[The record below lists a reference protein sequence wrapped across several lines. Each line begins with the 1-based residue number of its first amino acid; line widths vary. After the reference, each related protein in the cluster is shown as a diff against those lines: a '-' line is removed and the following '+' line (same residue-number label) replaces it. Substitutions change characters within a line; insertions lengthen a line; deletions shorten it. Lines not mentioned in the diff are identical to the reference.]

1 MYLSFNILKVSLEF
15 RISAP
20 APGPQLGSSVFRMQ
34 RGANEWSYGNWISY
48 LHFWDNM
55 LWVSSAIN
63 GEENWTKVITTPQ
76 LDAWC
81 SLEVIHQLV
90 AGEYV
95 YNALCVKPRSKFKF
109 DSHCFLL
116 SPI

>member
-1 MYLSFNILKVSLEF
+1 MN
-15 RISAP
+15 
-20 APGPQLGSSVFRMQ
+20 
-34 RGANEWSYGNWISY
+34 RGAKEWDYGNWISY

-81 SLEVIHQLV
+81 SLEVVHQLV

-95 YNALCVKPRSKFKF
+95 YNALCVKPRSNFMLG
-109 DSHCFLL
+109 SHLFSPHVLL
-116 SPI
+116 SLIQSARIFKNKCLLFVLPLQRGIILSFNE

>member
-1 MYLSFNILKVSLEF
+1 MN
-15 RISAP
+15 
-20 APGPQLGSSVFRMQ
+20 
-34 RGANEWSYGNWISY
+34 RGAKEWDYGNWISY

-81 SLEVIHQLV
+81 SLTVVHQLV

-95 YNALCVKPRSKFKF
+95 YNALCVKPRSNFMLGSLHIVFFYLLYSCAKCKDLEKQVFALSV
-109 DSHCFLL
+109 DSSTWHRPVL
-116 SPI
+116 

>member
-1 MYLSFNILKVSLEF
+1 MN
-15 RISAP
+15 
-20 APGPQLGSSVFRMQ
+20 
-34 RGANEWSYGNWISY
+34 RGAKEWDYGNWISY

-81 SLEVIHQLV
+81 SLEVVHQLV

-95 YNALCVKPRSKFKF
+95 YNALCVKPRN
-109 DSHCFLL
+109 DVCLHCTCYLL
-116 SPI
+116 YNMQSNQEKNCS

>member
-1 MYLSFNILKVSLEF
+1 
-15 RISAP
+15 
-20 APGPQLGSSVFRMQ
+20 
-34 RGANEWSYGNWISY
+34 
-48 LHFWDNM
+48 M

-81 SLEVIHQLV
+81 SLEVVHQLV

-95 YNALCVKPRSKFKF
+95 YNALCVKPRSKLMFF
-109 DSHCFLL
+109 HIAFFYL
-116 SPI
+116 SCKVQESLKANVCSKY